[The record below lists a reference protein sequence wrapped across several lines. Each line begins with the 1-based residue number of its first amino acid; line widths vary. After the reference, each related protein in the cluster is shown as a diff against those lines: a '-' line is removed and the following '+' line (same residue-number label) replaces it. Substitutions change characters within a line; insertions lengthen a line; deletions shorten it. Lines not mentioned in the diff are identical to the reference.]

1 MSLPNIR
8 TLEYVNQPRPYKEGM
23 PIMIEA
29 FATWCPPCRGMI
41 PHMAE
46 LSNKYQNVYI
56 VSVSQEEKST
66 VEAMAGKIPPMKEY
80 NVAVDPAKEV
90 AALMD
95 ATKTTGIPAAFLFDK
110 EGKLVWS
117 GHPSDNQCDAELQK
131 LNA

>member
-1 MSLPNIR
+1 
-8 TLEYVNQPRPYKEGM
+8 
-23 PIMIEA
+23 
-29 FATWCPPCRGMI
+29 
-41 PHMAE
+41 MAE
-46 LSNKYQNVYI
+46 LSKKYQNVYI

-66 VEAMAGKIPPMKEY
+66 VEGMAGKIPPMKEY
-80 NVAVDPAKEV
+80 NIAVDPAKEV

-117 GHPSDNQCDAELQK
+117 GHPSDSQCDAELQK